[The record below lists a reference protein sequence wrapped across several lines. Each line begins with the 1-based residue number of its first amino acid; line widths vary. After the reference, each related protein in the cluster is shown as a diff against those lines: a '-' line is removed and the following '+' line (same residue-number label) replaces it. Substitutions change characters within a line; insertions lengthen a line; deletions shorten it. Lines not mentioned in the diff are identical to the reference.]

1 MTFNQRP
8 ESELKLVT
16 EGEREGNGPGSGIV
30 FAKAQ
35 RLERALG
42 RGW

>member
-1 MTFNQRP
+1 M
-8 ESELKLVT
+8 KLVT
-16 EGEREGNGPGSGIV
+16 EGEREEMVQAGIV